1 MPKLYGQVEGMGST
15 LATRRGSKYIRASVQ
30 SYDGSVITQMQY
42 EEDGLK
48 VGVYVSDNSNFYG
61 NCVFFGS
68 LEELKKKLE
77 A

>member
-1 MPKLYGQVEGMGST
+1 MSKLYGQVEGHAST
-15 LATRRGSKYIRASVQ
+15 PATRCGSRYIKSSVQ
-30 SYDGSVITQMQY
+30 SNDGSVITQMQY

-48 VGVYVSDNSNFYG
+48 VGVYINDNSSFYG